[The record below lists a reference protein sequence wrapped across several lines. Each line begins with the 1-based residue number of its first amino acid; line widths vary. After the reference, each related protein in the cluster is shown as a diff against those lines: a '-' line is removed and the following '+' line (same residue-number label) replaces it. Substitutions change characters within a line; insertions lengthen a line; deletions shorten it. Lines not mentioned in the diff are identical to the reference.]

1 MPDVPIPFACQ
12 KGSQL
17 LGTILIAS
25 SNWALLRACSKAH
38 LTVSAALD
46 CCGVDGKLFCVFKFK
61 LIRPSASVDKA
72 FTKITTD

>member
-46 CCGVDGKLFCVFKFK
+46 RCGVDGKLFCVFK
-61 LIRPSASVDKA
+61 LIRPSTSVDKA